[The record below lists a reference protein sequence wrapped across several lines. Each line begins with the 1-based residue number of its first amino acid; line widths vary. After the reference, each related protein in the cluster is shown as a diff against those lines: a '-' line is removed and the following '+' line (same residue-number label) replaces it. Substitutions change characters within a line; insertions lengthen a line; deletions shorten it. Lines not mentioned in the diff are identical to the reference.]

1 MKAKSKSGEIK
12 SPRQIAVYQLIQ
24 LDKESLAFN
33 SDASLPI
40 RAERDHRLVKEF
52 VQGIMR
58 QRRWLDFI
66 IDNFYNGDLR
76 KIETKLLW
84 ILRLGAYE
92 LLQLRTPSHAAINE
106 AVELAKKE
114 VRAGAGRLVNGILR
128 SIDRNR
134 DALPSPKAEPVVER
148 LGITYSHPDW
158 LVQRWMDRYGDD
170 IENLL
175 EWNNKRPVYSLRIN
189 ESKVTLDH
197 FKNTLTKEGIEW
209 EAGQYLD
216 EFIRVRQLQPILRG
230 GYVKEG
236 LCAVQDESAGLVV
249 RLLDPQPGEFV
260 VDACAAPGGKTLY
273 CSTLMD
279 GTGELLALD
288 VQDERLDKLRMVKAA
303 YNAEWIS
310 LAALDVRSAQIKT
323 QVDRLLLDVPCTG
336 LGVLAKRADLR
347 WKRKPEDLE
356 TITKIQA
363 GLLTAASKWVK
374 PGGYLVY
381 STCTIAPEENEQQI
395 YSFLDQNPDWEID
408 PAPFKKDLVTKEGF
422 LSTTPHTHQ
431 LDGAFAAKL
440 QWTPK

>member
-1 MKAKSKSGEIK
+1 
-12 SPRQIAVYQLIQ
+12 
-24 LDKESLAFN
+24 
-33 SDASLPI
+33 
-40 RAERDHRLVKEF
+40 
-52 VQGIMR
+52 MR
-58 QRRWLDFI
+58 QRRWLDFLI
-66 IDNFYNGDLR
+66 GQFYNGDLR

-84 ILRLGAYE
+84 ILRLGTYE

-114 VRAGAGRLVNGILR
+114 VRSGAGRLVNGILR

-134 DALPSPKAEPVVER
+134 DALPTPTEKPDVER

-158 LVQRWMDRYGDD
+158 LVQRWIERYG
-170 IENLL
+170 EGVEELL
-175 EWNNKRPVYSLRIN
+175 AWNNKRPVYSVRIN
-189 ESKVTLDH
+189 VSKVTLEH

-209 EAGQYLD
+209 EAGKYLD
-216 EFIRVRQLQPILRG
+216 DFIRVRQLQPILRG
-230 GYVKEG
+230 GYVKQG

-288 VQDERLDKLRMVKAA
+288 VQEERLDKLRLVQADH
-303 YNAEWIS
+303 NADWIS
-310 LAALDVRSAQIKT
+310 LAALDVRTAQIKT

-347 WKRKPEDLE
+347 WKRTPEDLQ
-356 TITKIQA
+356 TISKIQSD
-363 GLLTAASKWVK
+363 LLASAAKWIK

-395 YSFLDQNPDWEID
+395 YAFLEQNPDWQID
-408 PAPFKKDLVTKEGF
+408 PAPFKKDLVTPEGF
-422 LSTTPHTHQ
+422 LSTTPHIHH

-440 QWTPK
+440 QYTPK